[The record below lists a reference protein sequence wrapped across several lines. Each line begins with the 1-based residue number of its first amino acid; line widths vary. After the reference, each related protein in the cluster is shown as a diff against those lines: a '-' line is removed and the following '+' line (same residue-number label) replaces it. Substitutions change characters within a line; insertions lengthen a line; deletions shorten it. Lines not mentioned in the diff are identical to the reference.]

1 MDPQLLNAGVFMSRI
16 SHVHFGKGEG
26 KLAWLDWV
34 IIASIALLAGAMIGA
49 WRRWGSYFYKHNLR
63 ARKGNSPEGHNESEL
78 AVAPRKARAQGYP
91 PEEAVTDA
99 LTGVKTRRYFME
111 ALEREWRR
119 SSHTGRQFCLAL
131 ADLDRFKQV
140 NDRMGRLEG
149 DRVLTTVAALLGARS
164 RRSNMVARYGGD
176 EFIILMPDA
185 NALQAEV
192 LAERLRAALEADDVL
207 RAHEVTVSIGIA
219 AFPDHGRTPEEI
231 LEVAGSG
238 VYLAK
243 HCGGNCVKVASLSPK
258 PEDAER
264 DKRLLQAYLEAAEKR
279 MFPTAPDT
287 GGGGL
292 RTAPT
297 SAVQMQPL
305 LDTVTA
311 LAFAVE
317 AKGPYMKDHPEAVSR
332 LAAQM
337 ALQAGLPQGEIEEI
351 RLAGLVHDIG
361 KIHVPERVL
370 KKPTLLTAA
379 EFEIMKS
386 HAAWGAKMMEL
397 LNVKAVECIVLHH
410 HERYDGKG
418 YPDGLAGDKIPLGA
432 RIVAVAES
440 FHNMVSDLRYKSPRR
455 FEDALAELRRCS
467 GTQFDPKVVTTFLD
481 WIQIQGEPLEQQRQ
495 AEPPSSASLQG

>member
-1 MDPQLLNAGVFMSRI
+1 
-16 SHVHFGKGEG
+16 
-26 KLAWLDWV
+26 LA
-34 IIASIALLAGAMIGA
+34 
-49 WRRWGSYFYKHNLR
+49 N
-63 ARKGNSPEGHNESEL
+63 
-78 AVAPRKARAQGYP
+78 
-91 PEEAVTDA
+91 
-99 LTGVKTRRYFME
+99 
-111 ALEREWRR
+111 
-119 SSHTGRQFCLAL
+119 
-131 ADLDRFKQV
+131 LDRLKQV

-149 DRVLTTVAALLGARS
+149 DRVLTAVAALLGARS

-192 LAERLRAALEADDVL
+192 LAERLRAALDADGVL

-243 HCGGNCVKVASLSPK
+243 HCGGNCVKVAPLSPK

-264 DKRLLQAYLEAAEKR
+264 DKQLLQAYLEAAEKR
-279 MFPTAPDT
+279 MFPTVPDT
-287 GGGGL
+287 GGGGS
-292 RTAPT
+292 RPAPT
-297 SAVQMQPL
+297 SAVRMQPL

-361 KIHVPERVL
+361 KIHVPEKVL
-370 KKPTLLTAA
+370 RKPALLTAE
-379 EFEIMKS
+379 EFELMKN
-386 HAAWGAKMMEL
+386 HAAWGAKILEPL
-397 LNVKAVECIVLHH
+397 KVTPIERIVRYH
-410 HERYDGKG
+410 HERYDGNG

-432 RIVAVAES
+432 RIVAVAEC
-440 FHNMVSDLRYKSPRR
+440 FDNMVSHLPHRSARTV
-455 FEDALAELRRCS
+455 EDALAELRRCS
-467 GTQFDPKVVTTFLD
+467 GTQFDPKVVIAFLGLLQTHGD
-481 WIQIQGEPLEQQRQ
+481 PREQ
-495 AEPPSSASLQG
+495 A